1 MNVLFF
7 FLLLLFT
14 VALAVHVGQLLEPR
28 TPAVK
33 MIEILFVVLCDQFQ
47 TLKDGDIFF
56 LNKRNEPDAREDKD
70 PAVLPPPS

>member
-33 MIEILFVVLCDQFQ
+33 MIEILFVVLCD
-47 TLKDGDIFF
+47 TKTVKKLARRK
-56 LNKRNEPDAREDKD
+56 NKNK
-70 PAVLPPPS
+70 

>member
-28 TPAVK
+28 TPTVK
-33 MIEILFVVLCDQFQ
+33 MIEILFVVLCD
-47 TLKDGDIFF
+47 TKNVKKIGREKKT
-56 LNKRNEPDAREDKD
+56 KRNKN
-70 PAVLPPPS
+70 